1 MAVYIVEYMSGLHWW
16 NPGVNIRKIYLTE
29 ANDVPKK
36 AGDCASCK
44 AQSPVWCL
52 SLGGV
57 CRYLFCDNLERN
69 FNAHFLVELDSGGVV
84 AYFLH

>member
-1 MAVYIVEYMSGLHWW
+1 MMSLKKQVTALLAKHSHLC
-16 NPGVNIRKIYLTE
+16 GV
-29 ANDVPKK
+29 
-36 AGDCASCK
+36 
-44 AQSPVWCL
+44 SPW
-52 SLGGV
+52 GEV